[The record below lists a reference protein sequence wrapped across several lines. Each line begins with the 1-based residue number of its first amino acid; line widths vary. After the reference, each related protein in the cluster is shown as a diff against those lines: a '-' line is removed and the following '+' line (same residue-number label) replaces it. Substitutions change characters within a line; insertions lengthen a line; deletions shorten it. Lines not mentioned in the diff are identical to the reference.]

1 MSARNGGLLLG
12 TLLLASCGEDSA
24 VPPAA
29 THALAWVAPA
39 QTQHGEACRNC
50 HPEIARSW
58 SGSGMARSLGPVE
71 AEEFPPLTQLDPV
84 QDGAGYRY
92 AFARSPEGTP
102 LLIETHKDH
111 PDHARPSA
119 LAFAIGSGEHDR
131 SYAAAVGPLMAF
143 APLEV
148 LTSDAGRHAALAPGN
163 SMQAGARFDSPIG
176 ADCLRCHTD
185 SLPAPNWPEDLGPDP
200 ANWSPRGISCGA
212 CHGAVAQHASAQATL
227 EAGGSLEAT
236 GGSLPKLSA
245 LSRIERVS
253 VCAACHL
260 QGDAS
265 IELLLGAHG
274 LPKVGG
280 DLLDSRAIFVATK
293 GTKEI
298 GFVSQVERLALS
310 RCFSA
315 APEMDCST
323 CHDPHQSLH
332 STADNFAVRRSV
344 RDACV
349 KCHEPEDC
357 ATPAERRAQGDCA
370 SCHMPSMGVFDVAEV
385 QIHDHYIRRDAPR
398 GRGPTPANRLRVEE
412 SPTGDWRL
420 FSWPGEAPPAYTD
433 DPGLWLLALGGRG
446 HEQRATSYLDQA
458 LGARSSALPHVHHAR
473 GLLLERAGR
482 TEEAEDAY
490 RAAFALDQAHAQS
503 AINLALILQRSE
515 RTREGLN
522 ILDKVIARFPQ
533 AEGALRNRAILRLDS
548 GDTAGMAADL
558 EAAFWIRPSA
568 AIADKLA
575 EWLQSTGN
583 SAEARRWRAAAASVD
598 PAY

>member
-1 MSARNGGLLLG
+1 MI
-12 TLLLASCGEDSA
+12 
-24 VPPAA
+24 VPAA
-29 THALAWVAPA
+29 THAQTWVASA

-50 HPEIARSW
+50 HPNIARSW
-58 SGSGMARSLGPVE
+58 SSSGMARSLGPIE
-71 AEEFPPLTQLDPV
+71 AEEFGPLTQLDPV
-84 QDGAGYRY
+84 EDGAGYRY
-92 AFARSPEGTP
+92 AFARSAKGTP

-111 PDHARPSA
+111 PEHARPSA
-119 LAFAIGSGEHDR
+119 LAFAVGSGEHDR
-131 SYAAAVGPLMAF
+131 SYAAAIGPLMAF

-148 LTSDAGRHAALAPGN
+148 LASSAGRHAALAPGN

-185 SLPAPNWPEDLGPDP
+185 SLPPPSWPKDLGPDP
-200 ANWSPRGISCGA
+200 AVWTASGISCGA
-212 CHGAVAQHASAQATL
+212 CHGAVERHASAQT
-227 EAGGSLEAT
+227 SLESA
-236 GGSLPKLSA
+236 GPLESKGSGLLTLSA

-265 IELLLGAHG
+265 IDLLRGAHG
-274 LPKVGG
+274 LPKVGN
-280 DLLDSRAIFVATK
+280 DLLDSRAIFVSAKATE
-293 GTKEI
+293 EI

-310 RCFSA
+310 PCFSA

-332 STADNFAVRRSV
+332 SPAGNFSVRRAV

-357 ATPAERRAQGDCA
+357 ATPSKRRAQGDCA

-385 QIHDHYIRRDAPR
+385 QIHDHYIRRNAPR
-398 GRGPTPANRLRVEE
+398 GRGPTPADRLRVDE

-420 FSWPGEAPPAYTD
+420 FSWPGNAPPAYTD

-446 HEQRATSYLDQA
+446 HEQRATDYLDQA

-482 TEEAEDAY
+482 TGEAEDAY
-490 RAAFALDQAHAQS
+490 RTAFSLDPDHAQS
-503 AINLALILQRSE
+503 AINLALILKRTE
-515 RTREGLN
+515 RTPEGLN
-522 ILDKVIARFPQ
+522 ILDKVIARFPN
-533 AEGALRNRAILRLDS
+533 AEGALRNRAILRLAR
-548 GDTAGMAADL
+548 GETVGMAADL

-568 AIADKLA
+568 ALAGKLA
-575 EWLQSTGN
+575 EWHQSTGN
-583 SAEARRWRAAAASVD
+583 SVEARRWRAAAVSVD